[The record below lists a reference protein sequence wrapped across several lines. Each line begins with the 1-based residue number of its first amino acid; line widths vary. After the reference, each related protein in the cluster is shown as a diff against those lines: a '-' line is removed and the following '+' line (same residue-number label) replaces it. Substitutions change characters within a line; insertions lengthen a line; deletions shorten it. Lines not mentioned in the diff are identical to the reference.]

1 MIIAW
6 WNKHSPI
13 VINIIDEE
21 LIHWKTARWVEW
33 RPARAEE
40 IAMYEKGITIYS
52 LKNGRK

>member
-6 WNKHSPI
+6 WNKHSPT

-52 LKNGRK
+52 LKKGRK